1 MRGRLTRRAG
11 QRGLT
16 LLELVIAILV
26 LSLGSLA
33 ALRATDQSRRAIGG
47 EEPRLL
53 ARIAARNRAEE
64 LQLYGG
70 RGPALPAEVELAGQ
84 AIAIDTGMQATAG
97 GLLRATVTARAASG
111 EGAALTVYLRPGG
124 LQ

>member
-1 MRGRLTRRAG
+1 MLGRLTPPRG

-64 LQLYGG
+64 LQLFGG
-70 RGPALPAEVELAGQ
+70 QGPALPGDVALMGRS
-84 AIAIDTGMQATAG
+84 IAIDTQTAATTG
-97 GLLRATVTARAASG
+97 GLIRATVTARADSG
-111 EGAALTVYLRPGG
+111 EGAVLTVYLRPGG

>member
-1 MRGRLTRRAG
+1 MLGRLTAPRGA
-11 QRGLT
+11 RGLT

-53 ARIAARNRAEE
+53 ARVAARNRAEE
-64 LQLYGG
+64 LQLYGS
-70 RGPALPAEVELAGQ
+70 RGPALPGDVSLMGQ
-84 AIAIDTGMQATAG
+84 TIAIGTRTAATTS

-111 EGAALTVYLRPGG
+111 EGAMLTVYLRPDG

>member
-1 MRGRLTRRAG
+1 MLGRLTAPRGA
-11 QRGLT
+11 RGLT

-53 ARIAARNRAEE
+53 ARVAARNRAEE
-64 LQLYGG
+64 LQLYGS
-70 RGPALPAEVELAGQ
+70 RGPALPGDVSLMGQ
-84 AIAIDTGMQATAG
+84 TIAIGTRTAATTG

-111 EGAALTVYLRPGG
+111 EGAMLTVYLRPDG